1 MQALAL
7 IPGETGETA
16 VYSARLAFPKLAY
29 KDVSLPLPTG
39 LVSAMGNVDCSS
51 PDDGE
56 LDDVFT
62 VPVF

>member
-29 KDVSLPLPTG
+29 KDVSLSLPTG
-39 LVSAMGNVDCSS
+39 LISAFGNVDVSS
-51 PDDGE
+51 PDEGE
-56 LDDVFT
+56 LDECFA